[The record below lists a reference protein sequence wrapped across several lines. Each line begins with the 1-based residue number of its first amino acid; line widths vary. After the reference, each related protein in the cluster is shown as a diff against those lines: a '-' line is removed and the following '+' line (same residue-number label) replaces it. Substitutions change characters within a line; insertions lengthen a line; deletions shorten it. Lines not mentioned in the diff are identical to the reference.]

1 MTRPRLSNAATV
13 LLLAGL
19 LALGTLRRQGDPQ
32 VSPRDPIYA
41 MLDAAR
47 AGDGKRYLEQYTGSM
62 AALLKRTA
70 EEKTDTG
77 FQIWL
82 KSCNAEV
89 KGVAISDPQMI
100 SDREA
105 SIHVEYVYQDRNEI
119 QLVFVEQVGRAWKI
133 ARVDSA
139 EQIKTLVPYGAPV
152 E

>member
-1 MTRPRLSNAATV
+1 MMRLRLSNAATV

-19 LALGTLRRQGDPQ
+19 LALGILRRQDDPQ
-32 VSPRDPIYA
+32 VSPKDPIYA

-70 EEKTDTG
+70 EEKTNTG
-77 FQIWL
+77 FQVWL
-82 KSCNAEV
+82 KSRNAEI
-89 KGVAISDPQMI
+89 KGVAMSEPQMI
-100 SDREA
+100 SDGEA
-105 SIHVEYVYQDRNEI
+105 SIRVEYIYQDRNEV
-119 QLVFVEQVGRAWKI
+119 QMVFLERVDRAWKI

-139 EQIKTLVPYGAPV
+139 EQIKTLVPYGAAV